1 MPCPPVACSPRAR
14 LAGSVAS
21 GDDESAL
28 LLRCPAA
35 EGAVA
40 AQRARL
46 DRAAAV
52 GVPAH
57 VTVLYPFRPA
67 GLLTAAEH
75 LRLTR
80 LFAGLPAF
88 SLTGARTA
96 WFASE
101 VVYVELA
108 EEEAVRSLVDAVSTA
123 FPEHPPYGGAFA
135 DVVPHLTIGHDH
147 DVATLRAAEDAVSA
161 RLPFV
166 QRVDA
171 VELWS
176 GPPPASSSGR
186 WRLVRAYPLGRAAAP

>member
-1 MPCPPVACSPRAR
+1 MACSLLAR
-14 LAGSVAS
+14 LAGSVALEEY
-21 GDDESAL
+21 ESAL

-46 DRAAAV
+46 DWAAAV

-67 GLLTAAEH
+67 GLLTATEH

-96 WFASE
+96 WFGSE
-101 VVYVELA
+101 VVYVELV
-108 EEEAVRSLVDAVSTA
+108 EEDVVRSLVDAATTA
-123 FPEHPPYGGAFA
+123 FPEHPPYGGAFT

-147 DVATLRAAEDAVSA
+147 DVATLRAAADAVSA

-166 QRVDA
+166 QHVDR

-176 GPPPASSSGR
+176 GPAPMSGHGR